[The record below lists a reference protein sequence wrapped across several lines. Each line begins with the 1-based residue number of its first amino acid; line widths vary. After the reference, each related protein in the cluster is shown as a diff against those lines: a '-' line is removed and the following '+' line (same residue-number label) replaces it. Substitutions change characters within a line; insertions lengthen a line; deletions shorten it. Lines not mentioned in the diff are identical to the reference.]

1 MLEPAKQLDPGLGA
15 PAAGGAAALPGR
27 GRSGRFGGSQRRHQ
41 PLGAKAVAAQ
51 RRPFCKQSQAGLPD
65 RWVVPRDHLVNR
77 ASGTVSSAAKGLLGT
92 AVNIAPLLP
101 LFGRKGTTPAPL
113 RSVESCP
120 R

>member
-1 MLEPAKQLDPGLGA
+1 MLEPAKQPDPGLGA
-15 PAAGGAAALPGR
+15 PEAGGAAALPGR
-27 GRSGRFGGSQRRHQ
+27 GRFGGSQQRRQ
-41 PLGAKAVAAQ
+41 PLRAKAVAAQ
-51 RRPFCKQSQAGLPD
+51 RRPVCKQSQAGLPD

-77 ASGTVSSAAKGLLGT
+77 ASGTVSSAAKGLLGM

-120 R
+120 RW